1 MEQDALHYHISKAF
15 SLLEDRIAKKVF
27 DVLAEEDLFVNGTPL
42 ANGKLL
48 KDVELCEALQI
59 STAHFYK
66 IKKKHKDFPV
76 YDISGAKRYKLSE
89 VEQFFKSK
97 SKHDE

>member
-1 MEQDALHYHISKAF
+1 MEDQALQYHVLKVF
-15 SLLEDRIAKKVF
+15 SLLENRIANKVIQ
-27 DVLAEEDLFVNGTPL
+27 VLADEGHFASGTPL
-42 ANGKLL
+42 ASEKRL

-76 YDISGAKRYKLSE
+76 IDVSGAKRYKLSE

-97 SKHDE
+97 QHEK